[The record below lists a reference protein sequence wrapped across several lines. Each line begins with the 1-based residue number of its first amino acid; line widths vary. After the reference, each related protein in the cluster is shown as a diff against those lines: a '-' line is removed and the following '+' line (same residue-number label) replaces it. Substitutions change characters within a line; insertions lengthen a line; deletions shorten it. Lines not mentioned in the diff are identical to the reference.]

1 MAIQSSTAKDDE
13 AGQNTESS
21 AVRRRRPRHSRSRSI
36 RLLRVTRREALLA
49 VERALE
55 LEAEIDRPQTREECL
70 EAPRPCPHVSCRH
83 HLYLDVNPHTGT
95 IKLNFPDLEVW
106 ELGVSCALDVADM
119 GGTAIEQVSELLN
132 VTRERIRQI
141 ETQAL
146 SKLGSVADTRALR
159 DFHER

>member
-1 MAIQSSTAKDDE
+1 M
-13 AGQNTESS
+13 
-21 AVRRRRPRHSRSRSI
+21 
-36 RLLRVTRREALLA
+36 
-49 VERALE
+49 
-55 LEAEIDRPQTREECL
+55 
-70 EAPRPCPHVSCRH
+70 
-83 HLYLDVNPHTGT
+83 NPHTGT
-95 IKLNFPDLEVW
+95 FKLNFPDLEVW

>member
-1 MAIQSSTAKDDE
+1 MAAITEAQDGEAGASTAP
-13 AGQNTESS
+13 GPH
-21 AVRRRRPRHSRSRSI
+21 RRRANRGRSRSI

-55 LEAEIDRPQTREECL
+55 LEAEIERPATREECR

-83 HLYLDVNPHTGT
+83 HLYLDVNPNTGT

-106 ELGVSCALDVADM
+106 ELGVSCALDVADL

-146 SKLGSVADTRALR
+146 QKLGSVSDTAALR
-159 DFHER
+159 DFHE